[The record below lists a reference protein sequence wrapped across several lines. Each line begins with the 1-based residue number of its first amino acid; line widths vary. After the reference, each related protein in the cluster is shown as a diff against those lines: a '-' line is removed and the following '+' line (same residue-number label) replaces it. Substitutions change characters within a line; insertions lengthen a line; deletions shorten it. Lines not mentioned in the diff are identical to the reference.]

1 MLQGASYSA
10 VLQGASY
17 RAELQGARLPPTV
30 LQGASYVAVLQGASY
45 RAVCQGAS
53 CGTRGRQLR
62 CVRAPVTVRCLREL
76 CCQIWYFR
84 AAATVLQGASYS
96 AVLQGASY
104 KAVLQG
110 ARLQTM
116 EREKDRDRDRERER
130 ERSLC
135 EQVMWNGS
143 IYIGTPC
150 AVMYIGAHCS
160 LHTAQLV
167 QVLDSR
173 ASQCSQWLPGSKLTV
188 QKRRPAKSR
197 LKAQSRKLAQNVL
210 AGQEQPR
217 QKVYPDG
224 ESEHLK
230 LSARSLLCNKRWSK
244 RTRD

>member
-1 MLQGASYSA
+1 MSHKLPSTAQEP
-10 VLQGASY
+10 VLGS
-17 RAELQGARLPPTV
+17 
-30 LQGASYVAVLQGASY
+30 
-45 RAVCQGAS
+45 
-53 CGTRGRQLR
+53 LR
-62 CVRAPVTVRCLREL
+62 CFRAPATVRCFRAPVTKR
-76 CCQIWYFR
+76 YFR
-84 AAATVLQGASYS
+84 VPGS
-96 AVLQGASY
+96 
-104 KAVLQG
+104 
-110 ARLQTM
+110 RLW
-116 EREKDRDRDRERER
+116 REKKTETVTETERER

-224 ESEHLK
+224 E
-230 LSARSLLCNKRWSK
+230 
-244 RTRD
+244 

>member
-1 MLQGASYSA
+1 MLPDM
-10 VLQGASY
+10 VLQGGSY
-17 RAELQGARLPPTV
+17 
-30 LQGASYVAVLQGASY
+30 GAS
-45 RAVCQGAS
+45 
-53 CGTRGRQLR
+53 GRQLQ
-62 CVRAPVTVRCLREL
+62 C
-76 CCQIWYFR
+76 
-84 AAATVLQGASYS
+84 GASGRQ
-96 AVLQGASY
+96 LQSGTSGCQAPDY
-104 KAVLQG
+104 GERKRQ
-110 ARLQTM
+110 R
-116 EREKDRDRDRERER
+116 ERERERER

-173 ASQCSQWLPGSKLTV
+173 ASQCSQWLPGSKLVV

-230 LSARSLLCNKRWSK
+230 PSARSLLCNKRWSK

>member
-45 RAVCQGAS
+45 RAVLQGAS

-143 IYIGTPC
+143 IYIGAPC
-150 AVMYIGAHCS
+150 ALMYIGAHWA

-173 ASQCSQWLPGSKLTV
+173 ASQWLPGSKVTV
-188 QKRRPAKSR
+188 QRRRPAKSR
-197 LKAQSRKLAQNVL
+197 WVAPSRKLVQN
-210 AGQEQPR
+210 Q
-217 QKVYPDG
+217 
-224 ESEHLK
+224 
-230 LSARSLLCNKRWSK
+230 
-244 RTRD
+244 RTA